1 LIVDT
6 SALIAIIR
14 DEEDAEAF
22 ASAIAGAPHAAIS
35 AANWFE
41 ASMVAEGRDPQR
53 GGALFD
59 ATLAAARLEI
69 LPVTAAVAA
78 RARDAWRAYGKGR
91 HRADLNFGDCFAY
104 ALSMERGEPLLFKGD
119 DFAQTDVKRA
129 L

>member
-91 HRADLNFGDCFAY
+91 HAPTSISATASPMRSRWSAASRCCSRAMT
-104 ALSMERGEPLLFKGD
+104 SPRPM
-119 DFAQTDVKRA
+119 
-129 L
+129 